1 MARGTV
7 GFFQKHRTTLASGTV
22 LVVAAALFVAYAFS
36 SNGNP
41 VRQVDLNDGGVW
53 VTSDRD
59 GLFGRL
65 NKPVGS
71 LDAAFNP
78 PGGAQQNY
86 QLDVVQ
92 DGAAVVARDRAGGK
106 LYPVDVA
113 RSVTLGD
120 HGSALPSGGQIGLAG
135 GTLAVLDPAGGKVW
149 AIRVDVHAGVSALD
163 QLSQE
168 SPPLATVDGAEAAAL
183 VVGLD
188 GAVHAVSA
196 NGRTVKLPPQGGG
209 FGEPEYGKLASPP
222 KAPAVTA
229 VGGEAVVLDAATG
242 TLFLPGGRTAQAG
255 KEAVLQQA
263 GPATTAVVLAT
274 KSELKS
280 FDLDGD
286 GTTTLHEGS
295 DGAPAAPARLGECV
309 HGAWAGASGG
319 YFRSCDG
326 KKASA
331 GNLKD
336 ATALVQP
343 VFRTN
348 RKAIVLNDVATG
360 AVWDLS
366 TQRKVDD
373 WQSVKPPPEQNPSD
387 KDKNENT
394 TESSKD
400 KPPKAAD
407 DTLGAR
413 PGRTTVLHVLDND
426 SDPAGNILSVTSVAD
441 LDRKDA
447 GLAIAPDGQ
456 TVEVTLPEKA
466 QDVHF
471 KYTVDDGKGLNATA
485 AVTVQVRA
493 DSQNEPPALRKG
505 AEPHEWSVASGGRL
519 TLPVLAD
526 WRDFDGDPV
535 VLTDAGAKAGVA
547 TTTNTGFVEYAAPV
561 EAGQQTVDYKVT
573 DGIADPVAGA
583 ERVRVLDRAAPAALP
598 ALARPD
604 VARGQVGTPVLVHP
618 LENDLPGADP
628 LDPAAEL
635 RLAADV
641 APQAGATITTDTRT
655 GLVTL
660 TAAKPGTF
668 VLDYTA
674 AFGNAPFAKGAIR
687 IDVTAAPDSPLPPVA
702 MPDNAVVRGQEPVVA
717 DVLANDFSPAGS
729 LLGVQHAESVTGQ
742 LEVAV
747 VKGRWLRVSAAVPV
761 LDRNPQVVRYTVTD
775 GVTGPVT
782 GEVTV
787 TQLPPPADDT
797 PVPRDDRAFARAGD
811 SATIPVLD
819 NDISPTGAPLTLQ
832 SNVQG
837 APARGRLA
845 VTARDGRKDAG
856 TAYAAGDVVRYV
868 APDRLDA
875 PLVADISYVV
885 QNPDGDQAVG
895 HVHVTVT
902 PAPTPQN
909 PNQPPVPEPVEVRVV
924 AGDRVT
930 VTVPSSGA
938 DPDGDSTAV
947 TGIASAPALGR
958 VVGIAST
965 SLTYEAFPTSN
976 GTDTF
981 GFVVTDAHGRT
992 GESLVRVA
1000 VVPPGDPQ
1008 PPVAVDDV
1016 VTAAPGAR
1024 LAVNVLANDVQAPG
1038 DTVTVEPLATR
1049 NPSLP
1054 GDVKGSDGRIE
1065 LTAPDLT
1072 GKPLVIAYGI
1082 TNGLG
1087 QPSVATLTV
1096 RSRED
1101 YAVPPVA
1108 GELFPEVKNKEST
1121 VEVDLSSAIADPDGP
1136 ADELEITK
1144 VFHDQAKVS
1153 GRKATVPVGDHP
1165 RTIAYE
1171 VKDASG
1177 ATSAGLIHVP
1187 SKGTGAPRA
1196 IPDKIINVP
1205 ADGSVTV
1212 QVKDYV
1218 EVPSGKQPKL
1228 TTVDEVTAA
1237 PATGLEVR
1245 NEGDTGLV
1253 LTARGGYTGPAAVT
1267 FQVTDGSSLTD
1278 PEGRFAL
1285 ITVPVQ
1291 VGPDTPVLRCPASA
1305 IAVVEGGLPVKIDV
1319 TAVCHV
1325 WVADRSKLGDVR
1337 YSATWLEQPGGVS
1350 LEGSGERTL
1359 TVTAAG
1365 GAKPGSTGTI
1375 EVGAGDGPK
1384 GKIAVKVAAAPPPTV
1399 APVTLDGVKA
1409 GDTATVDL
1417 VSYVRSQLRDPK
1429 ISVVAV
1435 NQAGGAQA
1443 SASNDGSTV
1452 RITPNGD
1459 AHGAID
1465 FNVVV
1470 TDVADTGRDDR
1481 KATGRIRLNVLG
1493 VPDAPGVPVPGRTVL
1508 SKVVEL
1514 AWSTPSGNGAPID
1527 SYEVDFG
1534 RGKQVCAASPC
1545 TITGLSNGTEYTFTV
1560 RAHNLVGWGKPS
1572 GSSAPAQPNTVPGAV
1587 TGLGTSE
1594 PRDGTLKLSWGA
1606 APNDGTAV
1614 LRHEISWSGGGRTTA
1629 PGGATSATA
1638 TGLDNNAQTVFT
1650 VIAVNSQGPGPAVTV
1665 QGQSAG
1671 APQAPGA
1678 PTFTATNAAN
1688 AQTRA
1693 VTVSWGAVGANGPGP
1708 TTYTLTRTGGGTK
1721 TVCSSVTA
1729 TTCLDDGLQNDGT
1742 IYSYTV
1748 VAANAAAQAEPSGH
1762 TSPPSPAAQMEAT
1775 ATPDPITG
1783 FTATP
1788 TGADGQATLRFDA
1801 PASHG
1806 KSNTVTC
1813 TWSGGSC
1820 GTWTYPTGGQAGA
1833 TQTINGLPNGQPVT
1847 ISLQACNGSGGGAY
1861 AGNPCNSAVS
1871 AGVTTYGPMRDL
1883 VLNTSANNTV
1893 VNFSVSV
1900 NPNGKPANVQVT
1912 TSRGFN
1918 QSFTTGVGGWSWSG
1932 SQDVGYSQSVDVTV
1946 TVTDAGRP
1954 TLSQTRNQATPPPP
1968 PPPPSVTVSK
1978 GAPCGAGGC
1987 AGTGVCTSNACAYI
2001 VVQTANFTSN
2011 VTCTFNSDHG
2021 PVGFVNENFG
2031 PNERRQTRNYYGYPG
2046 EQVYVTCGGV
2056 QGSFRW

>member
-1 MARGTV
+1 M
-7 GFFQKHRTTLASGTV
+7 GFFRKHRTTLASGTV
-22 LVVAAALFVAYAFS
+22 LVLAAASLVAYAFS

-71 LDAAFNP
+71 LDAAINP

-86 QLDVVQ
+86 QLDIVQ
-92 DGAAVVARDRAGGK
+92 DAAAVVARDRAGGK

-120 HGSALPSGGQIGLAG
+120 HGLVLPSGGQVALAG
-135 GTLAVLDPAGGKVW
+135 GTLAVLDPAAGKVW
-149 AIRVDVHAGVSALD
+149 ASRVDVDAGVSALD

-168 SPPLATVDGAEAAAL
+168 SPPLATLDGADAAAL
-183 VVGLD
+183 AVGLD
-188 GAVHAVSA
+188 GTVHAVSA
-196 NGRTVKLPPQGGG
+196 NGRTVKVTPAETG
-209 FGEPEYGKLASPP
+209 FAEPAYGKLASTPR
-222 KAPAVTA
+222 APRITA
-229 VGGEAVVLDAATG
+229 VGAEAVVLDAESG
-242 TLFLPGGRTAQAG
+242 TLFLPGREAQAG
-255 KEAVLQQA
+255 RESVLQQA
-263 GPATTAVVLAT
+263 GPAADAVVVAT
-274 KSELKS
+274 KGQLKT

-286 GTTTLHEGS
+286 GTATLHEGV
-295 DGAPAAPARLGECV
+295 DGAPAEPVRLGECV
-309 HGAWAGASGG
+309 HAAWAGASGG
-319 YFRSCDG
+319 YFRSCG
-326 KKASA
+326 GQKASA

-336 ATALVQP
+336 VKALLQP
-343 VFRTN
+343 VFRMN
-348 RKAIVLNDVATG
+348 RRAIVLNDVATG
-360 AVWDLS
+360 AVWDLG
-366 TQRKVDD
+366 TQNKVDD
-373 WQSVKPPPEQNPSD
+373 WQSVRPPPEQKPSD
-387 KDKNENT
+387 KDKNDNT
-394 TESSKD
+394 TESAKD

-426 SDPAGNILSVTSVAD
+426 SDPAGNILSVTAVSD

-456 TVEVTLPEKA
+456 TVEVTLPEQA

-485 AVTVQVRA
+485 AVTVQVRTEA
-493 DSQNEPPALRKG
+493 QNEAPAVRKG

-535 VLTDAGAKAGVA
+535 VLVEAGAKAGVA
-547 TTTNTGFVEYAAPV
+547 TTTTSGFVEYAAPI
-561 EAGQQTVDYKVT
+561 EAGQQTIDYKAT

-583 ERVRVLDRAAPAALP
+583 ERVRVLDPAAPTALP
-598 ALARPD
+598 PVARPD
-604 VARGQVGTPVLVHP
+604 VARGQVGTPVLVRP

-628 LDPAAEL
+628 VDPSAEL

-641 APQAGATITTDTRT
+641 APLAGVTVTTDTKT

-660 TAAKPGTF
+660 TATKPGTYP
-668 VLDYTA
+668 LDYTA

-687 IDVTAAPDSPLPPVA
+687 VDVTAAPETPLPPVA

-729 LLGVQHAESVTGQ
+729 VLGVQHAESTTGQ

-747 VKGRWLRVSAAVPV
+747 VKGRWLRINATAPA

-775 GVTGPVT
+775 GVTGPIT

-797 PVPRDDRAFARAGD
+797 PVPKDDRASARAGD

-819 NDISPTGAPLTLQ
+819 NDISPAGAPLSLQ

-837 APARGRLA
+837 APGTGRLT
-845 VTARDGRKDAG
+845 VTARDGRKEPG
-856 TAYAAGDVVRYV
+856 TAYVSGDVVRYL
-868 APDRLDA
+868 APDRLDT
-875 PLVADISYVV
+875 PFVAEVSYVV

-895 HVHVTVT
+895 RAHVTVN
-902 PAPTPQN
+902 PAPTPAN
-909 PNQPPVPEPVEVRVV
+909 PNQPPAPEPVEVRAV

-930 VTVPSSGA
+930 ITIPSSGA
-938 DPDGDSTAV
+938 DPDGDSVAV
-947 TGIASAPALGR
+947 TGIASAPKLGR
-958 VVGIAST
+958 VVGIGST

-981 GFVVTDAHGRT
+981 GFIVTDTYGRE
-992 GESLVRVA
+992 GQSLIRVA

-1024 LAVNVLANDVQAPG
+1024 LAVNVLVNDVRAPG
-1038 DTVTVEPLATR
+1038 DTITVEPLSTR

-1054 GDVKGSDGRIE
+1054 GDVKAQDGRIE

-1072 GKPLVIAYGI
+1072 GKPLVITYGI

-1087 QPSVATLTV
+1087 QPSIATLTV

-1101 YAVPPVA
+1101 YAIPPVA
-1108 GELFPEVKNKEST
+1108 GELFPVAKKEDST
-1121 VEVDLSSAIADPDGP
+1121 IEVDLGPAIADPDGP
-1136 ADELEITK
+1136 ADKLEITR

-1153 GRKATVPVGDHP
+1153 GRKVTVPVGDHP
-1165 RTIAYE
+1165 RTLAYE

-1177 ATSAGLIHVP
+1177 ATAAGLIHVP

-1196 IPDKIINVP
+1196 IPDKLISVP
-1205 ADGSVTV
+1205 ADGSTSV

-1228 TTVDEVTAA
+1228 TTVDKVTAA

-1267 FQVTDGSSLTD
+1267 FEVTDGNSLTD
-1278 PEGRFAL
+1278 PEGKFAL

-1305 IAVVEGGLPVKIDV
+1305 LTVVEGGLPVKVDV

-1337 YSATWLEQPGGVS
+1337 YSAAWAEQPDGVS

-1365 GAKPGSTGTI
+1365 GAKPGTTGTI
-1375 EVGAGDGPK
+1375 EVSAGDGPK

-1429 ISVVAV
+1429 VSVVAV
-1435 NQAGGAQA
+1435 NQIGGAAA

-1459 AHGAID
+1459 AHGAMD

-1470 TDVADTGRDDR
+1470 TDVADTTREDR
-1481 KATGRIRLNVLG
+1481 KVTGRIRLNVLG
-1493 VPDAPGVPVPGRTVL
+1493 VPDAPGTPAPGRTVL

-1514 AWSTPSGNGAPID
+1514 SWSTPSGNGAPID
-1527 SYEVDFG
+1527 SYEVDYG
-1534 RGKQVCAASPC
+1534 GGKQVCSASPC
-1545 TITGLSNGTEYTFTV
+1545 TINGLSNGTEYTFTV

-1572 GSSAPAQPNTVPGAV
+1572 GASAPAQPNTVPGAV
-1587 TGLGTSE
+1587 SGLSTST
-1594 PRDGTLKLSWGA
+1594 PRDGSLQLSWVA
-1606 APNDGTAV
+1606 APNDGTPV

-1629 PGGATSATA
+1629 PGGATGVTA
-1638 TGLDNNAQTVFT
+1638 TGLDNDAKTVFT

-1665 QGQSAG
+1665 EGQSAG
-1671 APQAPGA
+1671 APQAPAA
-1678 PTFTATNAAN
+1678 PSFTATNAAN

-1708 TTYTLTRTGGGTK
+1708 TSYTLTRTGGGTK
-1721 TVCSSVTA
+1721 TVCTKVTA

-1748 VAANAAAQAEPSGH
+1748 VAANAAAESEPAGH
-1762 TSPPSPAAQMEAT
+1762 TSPASAAAQMEAT

-1788 TGADGQATLRFDA
+1788 TGSDGQATLRFDA

-1833 TQTINGLPNGQPVT
+1833 TQTITGLPNGQPVT
-1847 ISLQACNGSGGGAY
+1847 INLQACNGSGGGAY

-1883 VLNTSANNTV
+1883 VLNTSNSNTV

-1912 TSRGFN
+1912 TSHGFN

-1932 SQDVGYSQSVDVTV
+1932 SQDVGYSANVNVTV

-1954 TLSQTRNQATPPPP
+1954 TLSQSRQQTTPPPP
-1968 PPPPSVTVSK
+1968 PPPTVTVSK
-1978 GAPCGAGGC
+1978 GAACGGPCSGS
-1987 AGTGVCTSNACAYI
+1987 GVCTSSACAYI
-2001 VVQTANFTSN
+2001 VVQTANFSGN
-2011 VTCTFNSDHG
+2011 VTCTFDSDHG

-2031 PNERRQTRNYYGYPG
+2031 PNERRQTRNYYGWPR

-2056 QGSFRW
+2056 RGSMVW

>member
-1 MARGTV
+1 M
-7 GFFQKHRTTLASGTV
+7 GFFRKHRTTLASGTV
-22 LVVAAALFVAYAFS
+22 LVLAAASLVAYAFS

-71 LDAAFNP
+71 LDAAINP

-86 QLDVVQ
+86 QLDIVQ
-92 DGAAVVARDRAGGK
+92 DAAAVVARDRAGGK

-120 HGSALPSGGQIGLAG
+120 HGLVLPSGGQVALAG
-135 GTLAVLDPAGGKVW
+135 GTLAVLDPAAGKVW
-149 AIRVDVHAGVSALD
+149 ASRVDVDAGVSALD

-168 SPPLATVDGAEAAAL
+168 SPPLATLDGADAAAL
-183 VVGLD
+183 AVGLD
-188 GAVHAVSA
+188 GTVHAVSA
-196 NGRTVKLPPQGGG
+196 NGRTVKVTPAETG
-209 FGEPEYGKLASPP
+209 FAEPSYGKLST
-222 KAPAVTA
+222 APEAPRITA
-229 VGGEAVVLDAATG
+229 VGGEAIVLDAESG
-242 TLFLPGGRTAQAG
+242 TLYLPGRTTQAG
-255 KEAVLQQA
+255 RESVLQQA
-263 GPATTAVVLAT
+263 GPAADSVVVAT
-274 KSELKS
+274 KSQLRT

-286 GTTTLHEGS
+286 GTSTLHEGV
-295 DGAPAAPARLGECV
+295 DGAPAEPVRLGECV
-309 HGAWAGASGG
+309 HAAWAGASGG
-319 YFRSCDG
+319 YFRSCG
-326 KKASA
+326 GQKASA

-336 ATALVQP
+336 AKALVQP
-343 VFRTN
+343 VFRMN
-348 RKAIVLNDVATG
+348 RRAIVLNDVATG
-360 AVWDLS
+360 AVWDLG
-366 TQRKVDD
+366 TQNKVDD
-373 WQSVKPPPEQNPSD
+373 WQSVRPPPEQKPSD
-387 KDKNENT
+387 KDKNDNT
-394 TESSKD
+394 TESAKD
-400 KPPKAAD
+400 KPPKATD

-426 SDPAGNILSVTSVAD
+426 SDPAGNILSVTAVSD

-456 TVEVTLPEKA
+456 TVEVTLPEQA

-485 AVTVQVRA
+485 AVTVQVRTEA
-493 DSQNEPPALRKG
+493 QNEPPAVRKG
-505 AEPHEWSVASGGRL
+505 AEPYEWSVASGGRL

-535 VLTDAGAKAGVA
+535 VLVEAGAKAGVA
-547 TTTNTGFVEYAAPV
+547 TTTNSGFVEYAAPI
-561 EAGQQTVDYKVT
+561 EAGQQTIDYKAT
-573 DGIADPVAGA
+573 DGVADPVAGA
-583 ERVRVLDRAAPAALP
+583 ERVRVLDPAAPTALP
-598 ALARPD
+598 PVARPD
-604 VARGQVGTPVLVHP
+604 VARGQVGTPVLVRP

-628 LDPAAEL
+628 VDQSAEL

-641 APQAGATITTDTRT
+641 APLAGVTVTTDTKT

-660 TAAKPGTF
+660 TATKPGTYP
-668 VLDYTA
+668 LDYTA

-687 IDVTAAPDSPLPPVA
+687 VDVTAAPETPLPPVA

-729 LLGVQHAESVTGQ
+729 VLGVQHAESTSGQ

-747 VKGRWLRVSAAVPV
+747 VKGRWLRINATAPA

-775 GVTGPVT
+775 GVTGPIT

-797 PVPRDDRAFARAGD
+797 PVPKDDRATARAGD

-819 NDISPTGAPLTLQ
+819 NDISPAGAPLALQ

-837 APARGRLA
+837 TPGTGRLT
-845 VTARDGRKDAG
+845 VTARDGRKDPG
-856 TAYAAGDVVRYV
+856 TAYVSGDVVRYL
-868 APDRLDA
+868 APDRLDT
-875 PLVADISYVV
+875 PFVAEVSYVV

-895 HVHVTVT
+895 RAHVTVN
-902 PAPTPQN
+902 PAPTPAN
-909 PNQPPVPEPVEVRVV
+909 PNQPPAPEPVEVRAV

-930 VTVPSSGA
+930 ITIPSSGA
-938 DPDGDSTAV
+938 DPDGDSVAV
-947 TGIASAPALGR
+947 TGIASAPTLGR
-958 VVGIAST
+958 VVGIAGT
-965 SLTYEAFPTSN
+965 SLAYEAFPTSN
-976 GTDTF
+976 GTDSF
-981 GFVVTDAHGRT
+981 GFIVTDTYGRE
-992 GESLVRVA
+992 GQSLIRVA

-1024 LAVNVLANDVQAPG
+1024 LAVNVLVNDVRAPG
-1038 DTVTVEPLATR
+1038 DTITVEPLSTR

-1054 GDVKGSDGRIE
+1054 GDVSGQDGRIE

-1072 GKPLVIAYGI
+1072 GKPLVITYGI

-1087 QPSVATLTV
+1087 QPSIATLTV

-1101 YAVPPVA
+1101 YAIPPVA
-1108 GELFPEVKNKEST
+1108 GELFPVAKKEDST
-1121 VEVDLSSAIADPDGP
+1121 IEVDLGPAIADPDGP
-1136 ADELEITK
+1136 ADRLEITK

-1153 GRKATVPVGDHP
+1153 GRKVTVPVGDHP
-1165 RTIAYE
+1165 RTLAYE

-1177 ATSAGLIHVP
+1177 ATAAGLIHVP

-1196 IPDKIINVP
+1196 IPDKLISVP
-1205 ADGSVTV
+1205 ADGSTSV
-1212 QVKDYV
+1212 QIKDYV

-1228 TTVDEVTAA
+1228 TTVDKVTAA

-1267 FQVTDGSSLTD
+1267 FEVTDGNSLTD

-1305 IAVVEGGLPVKIDV
+1305 LTVVEGGLPVKVDV

-1337 YSATWLEQPGGVS
+1337 YSAAWAEQPDGVS

-1365 GAKPGSTGTI
+1365 GAKPGTTGTI
-1375 EVGAGDGPK
+1375 EVSAGDGPK

-1409 GDTATVDL
+1409 GDTASVDL

-1429 ISVVAV
+1429 IAVVSV
-1435 NQAGGAQA
+1435 NQIGGAAA

-1470 TDVADTGRDDR
+1470 TDVADTSREDR
-1481 KATGRIRLNVLG
+1481 KVTGRIRLNVLG
-1493 VPDAPGVPVPGRTVL
+1493 VPDAPGTPAPGRTVL

-1514 AWSTPSGNGAPID
+1514 SWSTPSGNGAPID
-1527 SYEVDFG
+1527 SYEVDYG
-1534 RGKQVCAASPC
+1534 RGKQVCSASPC
-1545 TITGLSNGTEYTFTV
+1545 TINGLSNGTEYTFTV

-1572 GSSAPAQPNTVPGAV
+1572 GASAPAQPNTVPGAV
-1587 TGLGTSE
+1587 SGLSTST
-1594 PRDGTLKLSWGA
+1594 PRDGSLQLSWVA
-1606 APNDGTAV
+1606 APNDGTPV
-1614 LRHEISWSGGGRTTA
+1614 LRHEITWSGGGRTTA
-1629 PGGATSATA
+1629 TGGATGVTA
-1638 TGLDNNAQTVFT
+1638 TGLDNDAKTVFT

-1665 QGQSAG
+1665 EGQSAG
-1671 APQAPGA
+1671 APQAPAA
-1678 PTFTATNAAN
+1678 PSFTATNAAN

-1708 TTYTLTRTGGGTK
+1708 TSYTLTRTGGGTK
-1721 TVCSSVTA
+1721 TVCTKVTA

-1748 VAANAAAQAEPSGH
+1748 VAANAAAESEPAGH
-1762 TSPPSPAAQMEAT
+1762 TSPASAAAQMEAT

-1788 TGADGQATLRFDA
+1788 TGSDGQATLRFDA

-1833 TQTINGLPNGQPVT
+1833 TQTITGLPNGQPVT
-1847 ISLQACNGSGGGAY
+1847 INLQACNGSGGGAY

-1883 VLNTSANNTV
+1883 VLNTSTSNTV

-1932 SQDVGYSQSVDVTV
+1932 SQDVGHSQTVTV
-1946 TVTDAGRP
+1946 TVTVSDAGRP
-1954 TLSQTRNQATPPPP
+1954 TLSQSQQQTTPPPP
-1968 PPPPSVTVSK
+1968 PTVTVFK
-1978 GAPCGAGGC
+1978 GAPCPAGGC
-1987 AGTGVCTSNACAYI
+1987 VGTVGSCSSSACAYI
-2001 VVQTANFTSN
+2001 GVQTANFPGN
-2011 VTCTFNSDHG
+2011 VTCSFSSNAG
-2021 PVGFVNENFG
+2021 GGFFNENFG
-2031 PNERRQTRNYYGYPG
+2031 PNERRQTKNFFGFTG
-2046 EQVYVTCGGV
+2046 KTVTATCGGV
-2056 QGSFRW
+2056 SGSIVW

>member
-1 MARGTV
+1 M
-7 GFFQKHRTTLASGTV
+7 GFFRKHRTTLASGTV
-22 LVVAAALFVAYAFS
+22 LVLAAASLVVYAFS

-78 PGGAQQNY
+78 PGGAQRNY
-86 QLDVVQ
+86 QLDIVQ
-92 DGAAVVARDRAGGK
+92 DSGAVVARDRAGGK

-120 HGSALPSGGQIGLAG
+120 HGLALPSGGQVALAG
-135 GTLAVLDPAGGKVW
+135 GTLAVLDPAAGKVW
-149 AIRVDVHAGVSALD
+149 ASRVDVTVGVSALD
-163 QLSQE
+163 QVSQE
-168 SPPLATVDGAEAAAL
+168 SAPLATLDGADGAAL
-183 VVGLD
+183 AVGLD
-188 GAVHAVSA
+188 GTVHAASA
-196 NGRTVKLPPQGGG
+196 NGRTVKVTPDGAG
-209 FGEPEYGKLASPP
+209 FAEPAYGKLAATP
-222 KAPAVTA
+222 KAPRITA
-229 VGGEAVVLDAATG
+229 VGPQAVVLDAESG

-255 KEAVLQQA
+255 RESVLQQT
-263 GPATTAVVLAT
+263 GPDAPAVVVAT
-274 KSELKS
+274 KTQLKT
-280 FDLDGD
+280 FDLDGN
-286 GTTTLHEGS
+286 GAATLHEGV
-295 DGAPAAPARLGECV
+295 DGAPAEPVRLGDCV

-319 YFRSCDG
+319 YFRSCG
-326 KKASA
+326 GQRASA

-336 ATALVQP
+336 AKALVQP
-343 VFRTN
+343 VFRMN

-360 AVWDLS
+360 AVWDLG
-366 TQRKVDD
+366 TQHKVDD
-373 WQSVKPPPEQNPSD
+373 WQSVRPPPEQKPSD
-387 KDKNENT
+387 KDKTDKT
-394 TESSKD
+394 TESAKD

-426 SDPAGNILSVTSVAD
+426 SDPAGNILSVTAVSD
-441 LDRKDA
+441 LDRKEA
-447 GLAIAPDGQ
+447 VLAIAPDGQ
-456 TVEVTLPEKA
+456 TVEVTLPEQA

-471 KYTVDDGKGLNATA
+471 KYTVDDGKGLNASA
-485 AVTVQVRA
+485 AVSVQVRA
-493 DSQNEPPALRKG
+493 GTQNEAPAVRKG
-505 AEPHEWSVASGGRL
+505 AEPHEWSVASGGRV

-535 VLTDAGAKAGVA
+535 VLTEAGAKAGVA

-561 EAGQQTVDYKVT
+561 EAGQQAIGYKVT
-573 DGIADPVAGA
+573 DAIADPVAGA
-583 ERVRVLDRAAPAALP
+583 ERVRVLDRAAPTALP
-598 ALARPD
+598 PVARPD
-604 VARGQVGTPVLVHP
+604 VARGQVGTPVLVRP

-628 LDPAAEL
+628 VDPSAEL

-641 APQAGATITTDTRT
+641 APLAGATVATDTKT

-660 TAAKPGTF
+660 TATKPGTYP
-668 VLDYTA
+668 LDYTA
-674 AFGNAPFAKGAIR
+674 AFGNAPFAKGTIR
-687 IDVTAAPDSPLPPVA
+687 VDVTAAPASPLPPVA

-729 LLGVQHAESVTGQ
+729 VLGVQHAESTSGQ

-747 VKGRWLRVSAAVPV
+747 VKGRWLRINATAPV
-761 LDRNPQVVRYTVTD
+761 LDRNPQVVRYSVTD
-775 GVTGPVT
+775 GVTGPIT

-797 PVPRDDRAFARAGD
+797 PVPKDDRASARAGD

-819 NDISPTGAPLTLQ
+819 NDISPAGAPLTLQ

-837 APARGRLA
+837 APGNGKLA
-845 VTARDGRKDAG
+845 VAATDGRKDPG
-856 TAYAAGDVVRYV
+856 TAYVSGDVVRYV
-868 APDRLDA
+868 APDRLDT
-875 PLVADISYVV
+875 PFVAEISYVA

-895 HVHVTVT
+895 HAHVTVN
-902 PAPTPQN
+902 PAPTPAT
-909 PNQPPVPEPVEVRVV
+909 PNQPPAPEPVEVRVV

-930 VTVPSSGA
+930 ITVPSSGA
-938 DPDGDSTAV
+938 DPDGDSVAV

-958 VVGIAST
+958 VVGMAST

-981 GFVVTDAHGRT
+981 GFVVTDAYGRA
-992 GESLVRVA
+992 GESLIRVA

-1024 LAVNVLANDVQAPG
+1024 LAVNVLANDVRAPG
-1038 DTVTVEPLATR
+1038 DTVTVEPLAAR

-1054 GDVKGSDGRIE
+1054 GDVKAADGRIE

-1072 GKPLVIAYGI
+1072 GKPLVITYGI

-1087 QPSVATLTV
+1087 QPSIATLTV

-1101 YAVPPVA
+1101 YAIPPVA
-1108 GELFPEVKNKEST
+1108 GELFPVVKKDDST
-1121 VEVDLSSAIADPDGP
+1121 IEVDLGPAVADPDGP
-1136 ADELEITK
+1136 ADRLEITK
-1144 VFHDQAKVS
+1144 VFHDQAEVS

-1171 VKDASG
+1171 VRDESG
-1177 ATSAGLIHVP
+1177 ATAAGLIHVP

-1196 IPDKIINVP
+1196 KPDQLISVP
-1205 ADGSVTV
+1205 ADGSISV

-1228 TTVDEVTAA
+1228 TTVDRVTAA
-1237 PATGLEVR
+1237 PAIGLEVR

-1267 FQVTDGSSLTD
+1267 FQVTDGNSLTD
-1278 PEGRFAL
+1278 PEGKFAL

-1291 VGPDTPVLRCPASA
+1291 VGPDTPVLRCPTSA
-1305 IAVVEGGLPVKIDV
+1305 LTVVEGGLPVKVDV

-1337 YSATWLEQPGGVS
+1337 YSATWAEQPDGVS

-1375 EVGAGDGPK
+1375 EVSAGDGAK

-1435 NQAGGAQA
+1435 NQTGGAAA

-1481 KATGRIRLNVLG
+1481 KVTGRIRLNVLG
-1493 VPDAPGVPVPGRTVL
+1493 VPDAPGTPVPGRTVL

-1514 AWSTPSGNGAPID
+1514 SWSTPSGNGAPID
-1527 SYEVDFG
+1527 SYEVDYG

-1545 TITGLSNGTEYTFTV
+1545 TINGLSNGTEYTFTV

-1572 GSSAPAQPNTVPGAV
+1572 GGSAPAQPNTVPGAV
-1587 TGLGTSE
+1587 SGLSTST
-1594 PRDGTLKLSWGA
+1594 PRDGSLQLSWVA
-1606 APNDGTAV
+1606 APNDGTPV
-1614 LRHEISWSGGGRTTA
+1614 LRHEITWSGGGRTTA
-1629 PGGATSATA
+1629 PGGATGVTA
-1638 TGLDNNAQTVFT
+1638 TGLDNDAKTVFT

-1665 QGQSAG
+1665 EGQSAG
-1671 APQAPGA
+1671 APQAPAA
-1678 PTFTATNAAN
+1678 PSFTAANAAN
-1688 AQTRA
+1688 GQTRA

-1721 TVCSSVTA
+1721 TVCTKVTA

-1748 VAANAAAQAEPSGH
+1748 VAANAAAESEPTGH
-1762 TSPPSPAAQMEAT
+1762 TSPASAPAQMEAT

-1783 FTATP
+1783 FTAAS
-1788 TGADGQATLRFDA
+1788 TGSDGQATLRFDA

-1806 KSNTVTC
+1806 KSNTVSC

-1847 ISLQACNGSGGGAY
+1847 INLQACNGSGGGAY
-1861 AGNPCNSAVS
+1861 AGNPCNSAAS

-1883 VLNTSANNTV
+1883 ALNTSNSNTV

-1900 NPNGKPANVQVT
+1900 NPNGKPATVQVT
-1912 TSRGFN
+1912 TSHGFN
-1918 QSFTTGVGGWSWSG
+1918 QTFTTGVGGWSWSG
-1932 SQDVGYSQSVDVTV
+1932 SQDVGYSQNVTV
-1946 TVTDAGRP
+1946 TVTVSDAGRP
-1954 TLSQTRNQATPPPP
+1954 TLSQSRQQATPPPP
-1968 PPPPSVTVSK
+1968 PPPTVTVSK
-1978 GAPCGAGGC
+1978 GSPCGSGGC
-1987 AGTGVCTSNACAYI
+1987 SGTGVCTSNACAYI
-2001 VVQTANFTSN
+2001 VVQTANFTGN

>member
-1 MARGTV
+1 M
-7 GFFQKHRTTLASGTV
+7 GFIRKHRTTIASGMV
-22 LVVAAALFVAYAFS
+22 LVLAAASLVAYAFTS
-36 SNGNP
+36 TGNP

-78 PGGAQQNY
+78 PGGAQRTY

-92 DGAAVVARDRAGGK
+92 DAAAVVARDRAGGK
-106 LYPVDVA
+106 LYPVDVSRA
-113 RSVTLGD
+113 ITLGD
-120 HGSALPSGGQIGLAG
+120 HGAVLPSGGQVALAG
-135 GTLAVLDPAGGKVW
+135 GTLAVLDPGAGKVW
-149 AIRVDVHAGVSALD
+149 ATRVDVEAGVSALD
-163 QLSQE
+163 QVSPE
-168 SPPLATVDGAEAAAL
+168 SPPLATLDSADTAAL
-183 VVGLD
+183 AVGLD

-196 NGRTVKLPPQGGG
+196 NGRTVTITPADTG
-209 FGEPEYGKLASPP
+209 FAEPAYDKLATSP
-222 KAPAVTA
+222 KAPKIAA
-229 VGGEAVVLDAATG
+229 VGSVAVVLDAESG
-242 TLFLPGGRTAQAG
+242 TLHLPEGRTVQAG
-255 KEAVLQQA
+255 REAVLQQS
-263 GPATTAVVLAT
+263 GPDAAAVVVAT
-274 KSELKS
+274 KGELKA

-286 GTTTLHEGS
+286 GTATLHEGV
-295 DGAPAAPARLGECV
+295 DGAPAEPVRLGDCV
-309 HGAWAGASGG
+309 HAAWAGASGG
-319 YFRSCDG
+319 YFRSCG
-326 KKASA
+326 GQKASP

-336 ATALVQP
+336 AKALVQP
-343 VFRTN
+343 VFRMN
-348 RKAIVLNDVATG
+348 RRAIVLNDLATG
-360 AVWDLS
+360 AVWDLT
-366 TQRKVDD
+366 TQDKVDD
-373 WQSVKPPPEQNPSD
+373 WQSVRPPPEQNPSD

-394 TESSKD
+394 TESAKD
-400 KPPKAAD
+400 KPPKATD

-426 SDPAGNILSVTSVAD
+426 SDPAGNILSVTAVSD
-441 LDRKDA
+441 LDRKDVT
-447 GLAIAPDGQ
+447 LAIAPDGQ
-456 TVEVTLPEKA
+456 TVEVTLPEQA
-466 QDVHF
+466 QDAHF

-485 AVTVQVRA
+485 AVTVQVRTGT
-493 DSQNEPPALRKG
+493 QNEPPAVRKG
-505 AEPHEWSVASGGRL
+505 AVPHEWSVASGGRL

-535 VLTDAGAKAGVA
+535 VLIEAEAKAGAA

-561 EAGQQTVDYKVT
+561 EAGQQPVGYKVT
-573 DGIADPVAGA
+573 DGIADPVAGS
-583 ERVRVLDRAAPAALP
+583 ETVRVLDPAAPTALP
-598 ALARPD
+598 PIARPD
-604 VARGQVGTPVLVHP
+604 VARGQVGTPVLIRP

-628 LDPAAEL
+628 VDPAAEL

-641 APQAGATITTDTRT
+641 APLAGATITTDTKT
-655 GLVTL
+655 GLVTV
-660 TAAKPGTF
+660 TATKPGTF
-668 VLDYTA
+668 PLEYTA

-687 IDVTAAPDSPLPPVA
+687 VDVTAAPDSPLPPVA

-729 LLGVQHAESVTGQ
+729 VLGVQHAESASGQ

-747 VKGRWLRVSAAVPV
+747 VKGRWLRISATAPV

-797 PVPRDDRAFARAGD
+797 PVPKDDRAAARAGD
-811 SATIPVLD
+811 STTIPVLD
-819 NDISPTGAPLTLQ
+819 NDISPAGAPLTLQ

-837 APARGRLA
+837 APGTGRLT
-845 VTARDGRKDAG
+845 VTSRDGRQDPG
-856 TAYAAGDVVRYV
+856 TAYVSGSVVRYV
-868 APDRLDA
+868 APGATDT
-875 PLVADISYVV
+875 PFVAEISYVA

-895 HVHVTVT
+895 RAHVTVN
-902 PAPTPQN
+902 PAPSPAN
-909 PNQPPVPEPVEVRVV
+909 PNQPPAPEPVEVRAV

-930 VTVPSSGA
+930 ITVPSSGA
-938 DPDGDSTAV
+938 DPDGDSVAV
-947 TGIASAPALGR
+947 TGIASAPTLGR

-981 GFVVTDAHGRT
+981 GFVVTDAFGRE
-992 GESLVRVA
+992 GESLIRVA

-1038 DTVTVEPLATR
+1038 DTVVVEPLADR
-1049 NPSLP
+1049 NPGLP
-1054 GDVKGSDGRIE
+1054 GDVRQNQGQID

-1072 GKPLVIAYGI
+1072 GKPLVITYSI

-1087 QPSVATLTV
+1087 QPSLATLTV
-1096 RSRED
+1096 RSRDD
-1101 YAVPPVA
+1101 YRIPPIA
-1108 GELFPEVKNKEST
+1108 GELFPVVKKEDST
-1121 VEVDLSSAIADPDGP
+1121 VEVDLEPVLGDPDG
-1136 ADELEITK
+1136 AKEKLEIGK
-1144 VFHDQAKVS
+1144 VFHDQAKTS
-1153 GRKATVPVGDHP
+1153 GFKVTVPVGDHP
-1165 RTIAYE
+1165 RTIVYE
-1171 VKDASG
+1171 VKDESG
-1177 ATSAGLIHVP
+1177 ATAAGLIHVP

-1196 IPDKIINVP
+1196 IPDKLITVP
-1205 ADGSVTV
+1205 ADGSVAV

-1228 TTVDEVTAA
+1228 TTVDKVTAA
-1237 PATGLEVR
+1237 PASGLEVR

-1291 VGPDTPVLRCPASA
+1291 VGPDTPVLRCPPSA
-1305 IAVVEGGLPVKIDV
+1305 LRVVEGGLPVKIDV
-1319 TAVCHV
+1319 TSVCHV
-1325 WVADRSKLGDVR
+1325 WVADRAKLGEVR
-1337 YSATWLEQPGGVS
+1337 YTAAWAVQPDGVT
-1350 LEGSGERTL
+1350 LDGSGERTL

-1365 GAKPGSTGTI
+1365 GAKPGSTGSI

-1384 GKIAVKVAAAPPPTV
+1384 GKIAVEVTAAPPPSVT
-1399 APVTLDGVKA
+1399 PVTLDGVKA
-1409 GDTATVDL
+1409 GDIATVDL

-1429 ISVVAV
+1429 VTVVSV
-1435 NQAGGAQA
+1435 NQAGGAGA
-1443 SASNDGSTV
+1443 SATSDGSTV

-1470 TDVADTGRDDR
+1470 TDVADTARDDR
-1481 KATGRIRLNVLG
+1481 KVTGRIRLNVLG
-1493 VPDAPGVPVPGRTVL
+1493 VPDAPGVPAPGRTVL

-1514 AWSTPSGNGAPID
+1514 SWSAPSGNGAPID
-1527 SYEVDFG
+1527 SYEVDYG
-1534 RGKQVCAASPC
+1534 GGKQVCPGSPC
-1545 TITGLSNGTEYTFTV
+1545 TITGLSNGTDYTFTV

-1572 GSSAPAQPNTVPGAV
+1572 GGSTPAQPNTVPGAV
-1587 TGLGTSE
+1587 SGLSTST
-1594 PRDGTLKLSWGA
+1594 PRDGSLQLSWTA
-1606 APNDGTAV
+1606 AANEGTPV

-1629 PGGATSATA
+1629 PGGATNVTA
-1638 TGLDNNAQTVFT
+1638 TGLDNNARTVFT

-1665 QGQSAG
+1665 EGQSAG
-1671 APQAPGA
+1671 APDAPGA
-1678 PTFTATNAAN
+1678 PSFTATNAAN

-1708 TTYTLTRTGGGTK
+1708 TSYTLTRTGGGTK
-1721 TVCSSVTA
+1721 TVCSKVTA

-1748 VAANAAAQAEPSGH
+1748 VAANAAAESEPAGH
-1762 TSPPSPAAQMEAT
+1762 TSPASAPAQMEAT

-1788 TGADGQATLRFDA
+1788 TGSDGQATLRFDA

-1806 KSNTVTC
+1806 KSNTVSC

-1847 ISLQACNGSGGGAY
+1847 INLQACNGSGGGAY

-1883 VLNTSANNTV
+1883 ALNTSANNTV

-1900 NPNGKPANVQVT
+1900 NPNGKPATVQVT
-1912 TSRGFN
+1912 TSHGFN
-1918 QSFTTGVGGWSWSG
+1918 QTFTTGVGGWSWSG
-1932 SQDVGYSQSVDVTV
+1932 SQDVGHSQNVTV
-1946 TVTDAGRP
+1946 SVTVSDAGRP
-1954 TLSQTRNQATPPPP
+1954 SLNQSRQQATPPPP
-1968 PPPPSVTVSK
+1968 PTVTVSK
-1978 GAPCGAGGC
+1978 GAKCPAGGC
-1987 AGTGVCTSNACAYI
+1987 VGTVGSCSSSECAYI
-2001 VVQTANFTSN
+2001 VVQTANFPGN
-2011 VTCTFNSDHG
+2011 VRCSFSSSAG
-2021 PVGFVNENFG
+2021 GGFFDENFG
-2031 PNERRQTRNYYGYPG
+2031 PNERRQTRNFFGFKG
-2046 EQVYVTCGGV
+2046 STVTATCGGV
-2056 QGSFRW
+2056 SGSIVW